1 MRVEDG
7 PGRLLLGL
15 GSLLAGLVGIVV
27 GIGVGVRWVAAD
39 VITAKTILALGALL
53 AGLILTVLGI
63 RWLTRGLRPTTR
75 FFSASLIALAS
86 IVFIWTFSPAVIA
99 TNVPPSPEST
109 EPIDLGADGRGVRF
123 TTADGVTLWGWYVP
137 PPEGKVVILRH
148 GAGSTAS
155 AVKSQARVLVEHGY
169 GVLLTDARGH
179 SRSEGTAMDFGWH
192 GDADIAAAVD
202 YLVGQTEVDANRI
215 AVLGMSM
222 GGEEA
227 IGAAGS
233 DERIAAVVAEGATA
247 RTDQDKTW
255 LADVYGWRG
264 RVQVGLERLQYRLTE
279 LVSGSERPIS
289 LAEAAAG
296 ASPRPILMITGGAMP
311 DEGQAA
317 AHVRETAGDNVSVW
331 TVPGA
336 GHIQGLTVAPEE
348 WEQVVIGFLDQA
360 LTPAAP

>member
-1 MRVEDG
+1 VSVENR
-7 PGRLLLGL
+7 PSRRLQGGAALAAGIVGL
-15 GSLLAGLVGIVV
+15 LVGV
-27 GIGVGVRWVAAD
+27 GIGVRWLAAGVV
-39 VITAKTILALGALL
+39 TPESILALVALVV
-53 AGLILTVLGI
+53 GVILMVLGI
-63 RWLTRGLRPTTR
+63 RLLTHGLRP
-75 FFSASLIALAS
+75 FAGISAGALLILFSVVLVWILA
-86 IVFIWTFSPAVIA
+86 PAVIA
-99 TNVPPSPEST
+99 TNVPPTRGFPTAIEV
-109 EPIDLGADGRGVRF
+109 GGDGREARF

-155 AVKSQARVLVEHGY
+155 AVEPQARVLVEHGY

-179 SRSEGTAMDFGWH
+179 GRSEGTAMDFGWH

-202 YLVGQTEVDANRI
+202 FLVGQTVVDVERI

-264 RVQVGLERLQYRLTE
+264 RAQLGLEWLQYGLTE
-279 LVSGSERPIS
+279 LLSGSKRPIS
-289 LAEAAAG
+289 LAGAAAE
-296 ASPRPILMITGGAMP
+296 ASPTPILMITGGAVP
-311 DEGQAA
+311 DEGHAA
-317 AHVRETAGDNVSVW
+317 SHVQESGDNVSVW
-331 TVPGA
+331 TVPDA
-336 GHIQGLTVAPEE
+336 GHTQGLAVSPEE
-348 WEQVVIGFLDQA
+348 WAQVVIGFLDEALPQA
-360 LTPAAP
+360 P